1 MTVVPWRDRG
11 GKSRLSIPKKG
22 RKKLLSKKVYSESTR
37 TWADISSRLLAL
49 PTPHLLP
56 HDESREHPPEPR
68 KALPSRSRAPS
79 KVSRRSRS
87 AAAALGAALLQPRGG
102 PCRDARG
109 RSVVGRETEEGT
121 RLEAGGGR
129 SWRSRGRGQ
138 GEGESGRR
146 LGAFDTTPAAGPM
159 SPALPAL
166 RRRRLVEPEYWRR
179 PGEWAGASGLGR
191 RSRVLL

>member
-1 MTVVPWRDRG
+1 MTVIPWRNRG
-11 GKSRLSIPKKG
+11 GKSRLSIPRKG
-22 RKKLLSKKVYSESTR
+22 RKKLLSKKVYSESTG
-37 TWADISSRLLAL
+37 TWADISSRFLPL

-68 KALPSRSRAPS
+68 KALPSRSRDPS
-79 KVSRRSRS
+79 KVSRRCRS

-109 RSVVGRETEEGT
+109 RSVVGREREEGT

-129 SWRSRGRGQ
+129 SWRGRGQ
-138 GEGESGRR
+138 SEGGSGRR

-159 SPALPAL
+159 SPALPVL
-166 RRRRLVEPEYWRR
+166 CWRSLVELEYWRWPR
-179 PGEWAGASGLGR
+179 EWAVAR
-191 RSRVLL
+191 AV